1 MVLTEQEWQLIDC
14 LRQLKEPDAFSI
26 TVTRDS
32 GAWEIDMSAGKIKG
46 RGVGR
51 TFGAAWDDIAGLSFR

>member
-1 MVLTEQEWQLIDC
+1 MVLTEQEQQLIDC
-14 LRQLKEPDAFSI
+14 LRQLKEPDELSI
-26 TVTRDS
+26 TVRREY

-51 TFGAAWDDIAGLSFR
+51 TFGAAWDDVAGLSFR

>member
-1 MVLTEQEWQLIDC
+1 MVLTEQEQQLIDC
-14 LRQLKEPDAFSI
+14 VRQLKDPGEFSI
-26 TVTRDS
+26 TVTRKS

-51 TFGAAWDDIAGLSFR
+51 TFGAAWDDVAGLKF